1 LAGSAAL
8 VLSLAGPVRLQAQE
22 GGVLAPPGA
31 SLPAQRTPAP
41 GYDLGLNDS
50 LRNEKHKTSLLVAPI
65 PFFNEQLG
73 VGLVGVAG
81 GLRRLGPRETTPPS
95 FAGLI
100 GLVTTNGS
108 WGAGFAGKLHLA
120 DDAWRLTAA
129 AMYLD
134 IRFTFYGIGQA
145 AAQGVKL
152 REEIVPI
159 RLEGLRRVA
168 PHVYLGLRG
177 QVSKV
182 SIGLNFDSMPPPF
195 APFVP
200 DPKAFQEVLLAP
212 IFEFDNRD
220 DQMYPTRGWL
230 VNASA
235 SFFDSAIGSDST
247 MQNYSTLITWQHGW
261 GKGAH
266 VIAASAQGCYSTGQ
280 VPLDQLCMVG
290 AIDGLRGYETGKY
303 MDRTQVTMQ
312 AEYRQRFG
320 RFGFTTFAGAAQIA
334 PTPGDL
340 STDNLLYAAGVGMR
354 FQLLKRFPLNY
365 RTDVAFGKDGATFY
379 FSVGEAF

>member
-1 LAGSAAL
+1 MSACR
-8 VLSLAGPVRLQAQE
+8 VFFVS
-22 GGVLAPPGA
+22 
-31 SLPAQRTPAP
+31 T
-41 GYDLGLNDS
+41 YKN
-50 LRNEKHKTSLLVAPI
+50 SLLGR
-65 PFFNEQLG
+65 N
-73 VGLVGVAG
+73 
-81 GLRRLGPRETTPPS
+81 RLLFILPSPLINIATQTTPPS

-247 MQNYSTLITWQHGW
+247 M
-261 GKGAH
+261 
-266 VIAASAQGCYSTGQ
+266 
-280 VPLDQLCMVG
+280 PMVNHSP
-290 AIDGLRGYETGKY
+290 AR
-303 MDRTQVTMQ
+303 
-312 AEYRQRFG
+312 
-320 RFGFTTFAGAAQIA
+320 
-334 PTPGDL
+334 
-340 STDNLLYAAGVGMR
+340 
-354 FQLLKRFPLNY
+354 
-365 RTDVAFGKDGATFY
+365 
-379 FSVGEAF
+379 